1 MKIKVVSDL
10 HLESCEYGH
19 GVPDLGEGEVLILG
33 GDILC
38 ARHFKKNGNLKKVYN
53 DFLKKCVDNFD
64 EVLYLAGNHEAYGYN
79 YEGTWDVLKENLPEG
94 IHLMEDSVVKIQD
107 WVFLGATL
115 WTDFRNENA
124 LEMME
129 ASQCMNDYKTIRIGS
144 NYRKMNPDDTL
155 KFHKKSKQFL
165 LDTLPMFKNQ
175 KVWVLTHHAPSY
187 QSVHPK
193 YRNAGIA
200 NGAYV
205 SDLDDLIFDN
215 PQIKYWS
222 HGHTHESFD
231 YMIGGCRVMCNP
243 HGYYNGYNTQGMNL
257 NFDPNFVVDTSW
269 PGTGEPQNPPMMPYN
284 NLMNTNPQ

>member
-10 HLESCEYGH
+10 HLECCEHGH
-19 GVPDLGEGEVLILG
+19 GVPDLGEGEVLVLG

-38 ARHFKKNGNLKKVYN
+38 ARHFKKDGPLKKVYN
-53 DFLKKCVDNFD
+53 DFLQKCVNNFD

-79 YEGTWDVLKENLPEG
+79 YEGTWNVLAEHLPKE
-94 IHLMEDSVVKIQD
+94 IHLVENDFVKIKD

-129 ASQCMNDYKTIRIGS
+129 AAQCMNDYKVIRIGS

-155 KFHKKSKQFL
+155 GFHKKSKLFLQQKLEQFR
-165 LDTLPMFKNQ
+165 DTKT
-175 KVWVLTHHAPSY
+175 WVLTHHGPSY

-193 YRNAGIA
+193 YRSSGIA

-205 SDLDDLIFDN
+205 SDLDDLILNN
-215 PQIKYWS
+215 PQVKYWS
-222 HGHTHESFD
+222 HGHTHESLD
-231 YMIGGCRVMCNP
+231 YMIGDCRVVCNP
-243 HGYYNGYNTQGMNL
+243 RGYYPREINP
-257 NFDPNFVVDTSW
+257 NFDPNF
-269 PGTGEPQNPPMMPYN
+269 EIEI
-284 NLMNTNPQ
+284 

>member
-10 HLESCEYGH
+10 HLETCEYGH

-38 ARHFKKNGNLKKVYN
+38 ARHFKKDGNLHKVYDN
-53 DFLKKCVDNFD
+53 FLKKCVDNFD

-79 YEGTWDVLKENLPEG
+79 YEGTWDVLAEHLPKG
-94 IHLMEDSVVKIQD
+94 IHILENDFVKIKD

-129 ASQCMNDYKTIRIGS
+129 AAQCLNDYKVIRIGS

-187 QSVHPK
+187 RSVHPK
-193 YRNAGIA
+193 YRNSGIA

-205 SDLDDLIFDN
+205 SNLDDLIFDN
-215 PQIKYWS
+215 QNIKYFS
-222 HGHTHESFD
+222 HGHTHESMD

-243 HGYYNGYNTQGMNL
+243 RGYYPTEVNP
-257 NFDPNFVVDTSW
+257 NFDPNFEVDTSW
-269 PGTGEPQNPPMMPYN
+269 PGTGKPQNP
-284 NLMNTNPQ
+284 L

>member
-1 MKIKVVSDL
+1 MMMKIKVVSDL
-10 HLESCEYGH
+10 HLETCENNQ

-38 ARHFKKNGNLKKVYN
+38 ARHFKKDGPLKKVYN
-53 DFLKKCVDNFD
+53 DFLKKCADNFD
-64 EVLYLAGNHEAYGYN
+64 WVLYIAGNHEAFGYN

-94 IHLMEDSVVKIQD
+94 IHLMENSVVKIAD

-129 ASQCMNDYKTIRIGS
+129 ASRFLNDYKTIRIGS

-155 KFHKKSKQFL
+155 EFHKKSKQFL

-187 QSVHPK
+187 QSIHPK
-193 YRNAGIA
+193 YRTETT
-200 NGAYV
+200 NGSYA
-205 SDLDDLIFDN
+205 SNLDDLILDN
-215 PQIKYWS
+215 PQIKYFS
-222 HGHTHESFD
+222 HGHTHSSFR
-231 YMIGGCRVMCNP
+231 YKIGECEVICNP
-243 HGYYNGYNTQGMNL
+243 RGYYNSYNNSGLNL
-257 NFDPNFVVDTSW
+257 NFDPNF
-269 PGTGEPQNPPMMPYN
+269 EIEI
-284 NLMNTNPQ
+284 

>member
-1 MKIKVVSDL
+1 MKMKIKVVSDL
-10 HLESCEYGH
+10 HLECCENNH

-38 ARHFKKNGNLKKVYN
+38 ARHFKKNGPLKKVYD
-53 DFLKKCVDNFD
+53 DFLQKCVKNFD

-79 YEGTWDVLKENLPEG
+79 YEGTWDVLAEHLPKG
-94 IHLMEDSVVKIQD
+94 IHILENDFVKIKD

-129 ASQCMNDYKTIRIGS
+129 SSQCLNDYKVIRIGS
-144 NYRKMNPDDTL
+144 NYRKLNPDDTL
-155 KFHKKSKQFL
+155 GFHKKTKQFL
-165 LDTLPMFKNQ
+165 LDTLPMFENQ

-193 YRNAGIA
+193 YRNSGIA

-205 SDLDDLIFDN
+205 SDLDDLILNN
-215 PQIKYWS
+215 PQIKCWS
-222 HGHTHESFD
+222 HGHTHTSFD
-231 YMIGGCRVMCNP
+231 YKIGDCRVVCNP
-243 HGYYNGYNTQGMNL
+243 RGYFPSEINP
-257 NFDPNFVVDTSW
+257 NFDPNFEV
-269 PGTGEPQNPPMMPYN
+269 E
-284 NLMNTNPQ
+284 L